1 MKYPNPSGSLSTWY
15 EGRYDGEIWGY
26 TTKGIAKTQ
35 EEMNEH
41 LAKVNQTQLGSNWSA
56 GDIMYED
63 LNGDGKISA
72 GKNTL
77 EDHGDLSII
86 GNQTPRY
93 NYGITLDA
101 AYKGFDFKI
110 FLQGVGKRDY
120 AVGGSYFWGANG
132 GKWQTVVFKEHLD
145 YFRND
150 PNHPLGLNLDSYYPR
165 PDWGS
170 GRNRQTQTR
179 YLQNAAYMRVKNIQ
193 LGYTLPQEVS
203 QKVGISNLRV
213 YISGENIFTF
223 TKLSK
228 LYDPEMLGIGYG
240 GEGSKTYP
248 LSKTWALGLSLTL

>member
-1 MKYPNPSGSLSTWY
+1 M
-15 EGRYDGEIWGY
+15 
-26 TTKGIAKTQ
+26 
-35 EEMNEH
+35 
-41 LAKVNQTQLGSNWSA
+41 
-56 GDIMYED
+56 
-63 LNGDGKISA
+63 
-72 GKNTL
+72 
-77 EDHGDLSII
+77 
-86 GNQTPRY
+86 
-93 NYGITLDA
+93 
-101 AYKGFDFKI
+101 
-110 FLQGVGKRDY
+110 
-120 AVGGSYFWGANG
+120 
-132 GKWQTVVFKEHLD
+132 FKEHLD

-179 YLQNAAYMRVKNIQ
+179 YLQNAAYMRIKNIQ
-193 LGYTLPQEVS
+193 LGYTLPQEIS